1 MYVLRRRLAV
11 TFAFI
16 TRYRSLGDKFEV
28 LVSDRVSEAKKFQ
41 SVVAAINYIQ
51 PLINGKHPS
60 IGKYEIVMIPDTT
73 DSLEDAYNRAMG
85 VI

>member
-41 SVVAAINYIQ
+41 SVVAAT
-51 PLINGKHPS
+51 S
-60 IGKYEIVMIPDTT
+60 V
-73 DSLEDAYNRAMG
+73 NRK
-85 VI
+85 I